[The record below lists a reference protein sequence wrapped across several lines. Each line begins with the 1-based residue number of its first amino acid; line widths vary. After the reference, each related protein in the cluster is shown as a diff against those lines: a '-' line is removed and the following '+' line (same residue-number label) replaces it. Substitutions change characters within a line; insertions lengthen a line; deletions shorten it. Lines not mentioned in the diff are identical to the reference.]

1 MLVVVISERLERVA
15 KLNTL
20 AMTHS
25 HSKVLLMGGVVPVK
39 RLWALRAVSC
49 FEEETLMKQV
59 KFIHLLRENVLDI
72 RVCSV
77 LESKTDLIERV
88 LKLLRCLV
96 CLNSILIRVEVS

>member
-25 HSKVLLMGGVVPVK
+25 HSKILVSVVPVK
-39 RLWALRAVSC
+39 RLWTLRAISC

>member
-1 MLVVVISERLERVA
+1 
-15 KLNTL
+15 
-20 AMTHS
+20 
-25 HSKVLLMGGVVPVK
+25 
-39 RLWALRAVSC
+39 
-49 FEEETLMKQV
+49 MKQV